1 MARLVVFNALISSER
16 ASVTAASTVKWRH
29 ASRSFSRTKRCLHQ
43 PTSQHWEWQSV
54 VCWHKTWCLFKS
66 ALSAV
71 DRESQVCTASYGLC
85 GCVCVCKAR
94 GACTLFRK
102 SEKSKVNAD
111 YYVNELLPKL
121 MDNCHHFAWPTF
133 HISARWSTCACSKI
147 DRIVAGSL
155 PSLSRLHRQGRMAS
169 KQPGFESTWLPRLGL
184 EEYPGAEDSA
194 SDDMGW
200 AAARSYQKVIVSFR
214 KRLRACVNAEGGR
227 FEYKL

>member
-1 MARLVVFNALISSER
+1 MLRRLSLT
-16 ASVTAASTVKWRH
+16 VTACKQVFFTDEKMFYINPPVSTENDRVWSAGR
-29 ASRSFSRTKRCLHQ
+29 KRD
-43 PTSQHWEWQSV
+43 
-54 VCWHKTWCLFKS
+54 CLFKS
-66 ALSAV
+66 AVFWS
-71 DRESQVCTASYGLC
+71 RESSLHRELWPLRVHVCLQGKGRLHF
-85 GCVCVCKAR
+85 VQ
-94 GACTLFRK
+94 
-102 SEKSKVNAD
+102 EKSKFNAD